1 MALVQKKPYK
11 ADTAENTVFR
21 IREILHKKLGIL
33 LKEEHFHAYGFY
45 SCRIAIANDGL
56 SSLSIGTNGKGM
68 TFEYALASAYGEFME
83 RLQNRCLISYRTTS
97 SIESSSSPFNL
108 KFHVAPD
115 EKVILFQKGEPYLR
129 KYLRQPD
136 IDSIEES
143 YSGKPLVLV
152 PFCNV
157 TSKQIEYLPI
167 GAIFTFCT
175 SNGMCAGNTPK
186 EAIIQGLN
194 EILERYISK
203 EIYERQISFP
213 DIPISA
219 FEETPV
225 YNKLI
230 KLSEDTNYHIHIKDC
245 SLNIGIPAIGVLIYN
260 QEKTKYHFHLG
271 VDPSPI
277 TALERT
283 LTEVYQGRF
292 EAHLKKIDWEYQS
305 LMLTDTVL
313 SRKELYKT
321 TTTGRGHHPIS
332 LLVKQ
337 PSYAFN
343 GFDDSW
349 GISDN
354 EDLKKLLAIFSN
366 LNVDVFIRDVSF
378 LGFPAYNIFVPGI
391 SEFNSFSKLSNI
403 SNDDSQ
409 RIIRASRNLYK
420 AGKSD
425 VKILIKYMVENED
438 TGLSYLK
445 FYNHNNI
452 FSKYDRKIILSLL
465 YFVTEQYK
473 EAYNSISDYIDT
485 HELNNK
491 ELMFFS
497 CMRAVIST
505 FFTTNTFKTIEA
517 FYTKQLV
524 SVVFKFLTD
533 KNWLDVLKT
542 TNCFDCIACKLKDSC
557 GLYQTHSIVKKME
570 ECYEKN
576 TPNQESL
583 MDLVT
588 YD

>member
-1 MALVQKKPYK
+1 MALTQKKPYK

-21 IREILHKKLGIL
+21 IREILHKCLGIL
-33 LKEEHFHAYGFY
+33 LKEEHFQAYGFY
-45 SCRIAIANDGL
+45 SCRITIANNNL
-56 SSLSIGTNGKGM
+56 SPLSIGTNGKGM

-108 KFHVAPD
+108 RFHVAPD
-115 EKVILFQKGEPYLR
+115 EKVILFKKGDPYIR

-136 IDSIEES
+136 IDSIEDTF
-143 YSGKPLVLV
+143 SGKPLVLV
-152 PFCNV
+152 PFCNIS
-157 TSKQIEYLPI
+157 TKQIEYLPI

-203 EIYERQISFP
+203 EIYENQISFP
-213 DIPISA
+213 DIPLYA
-219 FEETPV
+219 FEGTPV
-225 YNKLI
+225 YDKLI
-230 KLSEDTNYHIHIKDC
+230 KLSIDAKYNIHIKDC
-245 SLNIGIPAIGVLIYN
+245 SLNMGIPAIGVLIYN

-305 LMLTDTVL
+305 LMLTDNVL

-337 PSYAFN
+337 PSYTFN
-343 GFDDSW
+343 GFDESW
-349 GISDN
+349 GLSDK
-354 EDLKKLLAIFSN
+354 EDLKKLLAIFSQ
-366 LNVDVFIRDVSF
+366 LNVNVFIRDVSF

-391 SEFNSFSKLSNI
+391 SEFNSFSKLSNL
-403 SNDDSQ
+403 SNEDSQ

-420 AGKSD
+420 AGKD
-425 VKILIKYMVENED
+425 EIRILIKYMIENED

-452 FSKYDRKIILSLL
+452 FSRYDRKIILSLL
-465 YFVTEQYK
+465 YFFTEQYK
-473 EAYNSISDYIDT
+473 EAYDSIDEYINS
-485 HELNNK
+485 HELNDK
-491 ELMFFS
+491 EQMFFS

-505 FFTTNTFKTIEA
+505 YFTINTLETIEKL
-517 FYTKQLV
+517 YEKQLV
-524 SVVFKFLTD
+524 FLVNKFLTN
-533 KNWLDVLKT
+533 KNWLDYLKT
-542 TNCFDCIACKLKDSC
+542 TNCFDCNTCKLKNSC
-557 GLYQTHSIVKKME
+557 GLYQTHSIIKKME
-570 ECYEKN
+570 ICYEN
-576 TPNQESL
+576 NLPNQESL
-583 MDLVT
+583 LTLVE
-588 YD
+588 

>member
-1 MALVQKKPYK
+1 MALIQKKPYK

-21 IREILHKKLGIL
+21 IREILHKCLGIL
-33 LKEEHFHAYGFY
+33 LKEEHFQAYGFF
-45 SCRIAIANDGL
+45 SCRITIANNGL
-56 SSLSIGTNGKGM
+56 AQLSIGTNGKGM

-97 SIESSSSPFNL
+97 SIESSASPFNL

-115 EKVILFQKGEPYLR
+115 EKIIRFKKGDPYIR

-136 IDSIEES
+136 IDSVEDTF
-143 YSGKPLVLV
+143 SGKPLVLV
-152 PFCNV
+152 PFCNI
-157 TSKQIEYLPI
+157 SKKQIEYLPI

-194 EILERYISK
+194 EILERHISK
-203 EIYERQISFP
+203 EIYENHISFP
-213 DIPISA
+213 DIPIST
-219 FEETPV
+219 FEKTPV
-225 YNKLI
+225 YDKLI
-230 KLSEDTNYHIHIKDC
+230 KLSIDTKYHIQIKDC
-245 SLNIGIPAIGVLIYN
+245 SLNMGIPAIGILIYN
-260 QEKTKYHFHLG
+260 QENTKYHFHLG

-292 EAHLKKIDWEYQS
+292 EAHLKKIDWVYQS
-305 LMLTDTVL
+305 LMLTDSSL
-313 SRKELYKT
+313 ARKELYKT

-332 LLVKQ
+332 LLVNQ
-337 PSYAFN
+337 PSYTFE
-343 GFDDSW
+343 GFDESW
-349 GISDN
+349 GLSDN
-354 EDLKKLLAIFSN
+354 EDLKKLLAIFSR

-391 SEFNSFSKLSNI
+391 SEFNSFSKLSNL
-403 SNDDSQ
+403 SNEDSQ

-420 AGKSD
+420 AEKDD
-425 VKILIKYMVENED
+425 VRTLIKYMVENED

-452 FSKYDRKIILSLL
+452 FSRYDRKIILSLL
-465 YFVTEQYK
+465 YFFTGQYK
-473 EAYNSISDYIDT
+473 ESYNSIDEYIDT

-505 FFTTNTFKTIEA
+505 FFTSNNLKNIETL
-517 FYTKQLV
+517 YEKQLV
-524 SVVFKFLTD
+524 SIVNAFLTER
-533 KNWLDVLKT
+533 KWLDFLKT
-542 TNCFDCIACKLKDSC
+542 TNCFDCDICKLKDSC
-557 GLYQTHSIVKKME
+557 GLYHTHSIVKKME
-570 ECYEKN
+570 LCYEN
-576 TPNQESL
+576 NLPNQESL
-583 MDLVT
+583 MNLVEE
-588 YD
+588 